1 MRNSTGTPFV
11 TSTPPDFPTD
21 TNGFVDFPTG
31 FANNA
36 ALTLRLAPTGF
47 QLVPWPKQAISPIV
61 WSPVPFCIYRAP
73 VKGGATPLQL
83 PASAV
88 VDLEWSDIG
97 VNATGTV
104 PTGSDLTVMFAPN
117 GAVDSVYV
125 GTTSTPV
132 VQPIFLLLGKR
143 ERVPPGTYVAADPAT
158 WANWQDLGNLWVVIN
173 PQTGLVTTGEVAATG
188 ITTPATGVPA
198 ARGLAVDA
206 QSMGGK

>member
-1 MRNSTGTPFV
+1 MPYR
-11 TSTPPDFPTD
+11 
-21 TNGFVDFPTG
+21 
-31 FANNA
+31 
-36 ALTLRLAPTGF
+36 
-47 QLVPWPKQAISPIV
+47 
-61 WSPVPFCIYRAP
+61 IYRAP

-88 VDLEWSDIG
+88 VDLEWSG
-97 VNATGTV
+97 VGISNYYDTGTTADV
-104 PTGSDLTVMFAPN
+104 TVMFAPN

-143 ERVPPGTYVAADPAT
+143 ERMHPPAMYVAADPAT

-173 PQTGLVTTGEVAATG
+173 PQTGLVTTGEVAATP